1 MFITITIQTP
11 EGKADIRIDSEQKIS
26 EGLRVLIE
34 SGQLHSASAFGAL
47 ISDSPNPNA
56 DLGNTAARISAAPD
70 FFRSDVR
77 ERLVSA
83 HRTFA
88 EEGIFDGDVL
98 TVVTLEQTMPMQVAS
113 IQTTAKTTA
122 TTTTDEERDYKHE

>member
-11 EGKADIRIDSEQKIS
+11 EAKADIRIDSEQKIS

-34 SGQLHSASAFGAL
+34 SGQLAGASASGVLTSGAL
-47 ISDSPNPNA
+47 ASGASSPGSSDPATGS
-56 DLGNTAARISAAPD
+56 GSTSQNTSPD
-70 FFRSDVR
+70 FFRSGVR
-77 ERLVSA
+77 ERMVSA

-98 TVVTLEQTMPMQVAS
+98 TVVTPITPNA
-113 IQTTAKTTA
+113 
-122 TTTTDEERDYKHE
+122 